1 MLTIQE
7 IPKNITLAE
16 FINKCDIPGVGTETS
31 RKIAQEVKNIQT
43 LRNMVEEGTL
53 EESLSNVNGI
63 STKVITYLAEKFSD
77 IDWLLLLEDMEDA
90 KYDMFVNST
99 NIIYSS
105 EELEELRNS
114 VFVGEDSIKNLP
126 IDLKGQKICITGT
139 LSLPRKMF
147 QQMIEKNGGIFQS
160 NVTSATDILIFSEKD
175 GMSTVKYRMAEK
187 LLSNGCS
194 ISMITEKIFIDKFSK
209 KI

>member
-1 MLTIQE
+1 MLTIHD
-7 IPKNITLAE
+7 IPKNITLSE
-16 FINKCDIPGVGTETS
+16 FINKCDVPGVGIETS

-43 LRNMVEEGTL
+43 LRDMVEEGTL
-53 EESLSNVNGI
+53 EESLSKVDGI
-63 STKVITYLAEKFSD
+63 SSKAITYLADKFSD

-90 KYDMFVNST
+90 GYDMFATST
-99 NIIYSS
+99 NVIYSS
-105 EELEELRNS
+105 AELDEMRNKS
-114 VFVGEDSIKNLP
+114 FINEDCIKNLP

-147 QQMIEKNGGIFQS
+147 QQMIEKNGGVFQS
-160 NVTSATDILIFSEKD
+160 SVTSATDILIFSEKD

-187 LLSNGCS
+187 LLKGGCS

>member
-53 EESLSNVNGI
+53 KESLSNVNGI